1 MTDTEVRPWTETKVV
16 GTAQP
21 RIDAHE
27 RVTGSAVYARDLVLP
42 DMLHAAFARCP
53 HAHARVKK
61 VDVAKALK
69 LPGVRAILTGDSPGA
84 KLPFYFG
91 PKGPLSWLFDPH
103 CRHEGEEVAAV
114 AAETLDQAR
123 AAARAVEVE
132 YEELPFVVDFEK
144 ALDPGAP
151 ALHEGGNRAGEPQK
165 YERGDLAK
173 GLAAA
178 DAVVEMA

>member
-1 MTDTEVRPWTETKVV
+1 MADTPVRPWTETKVI

-27 RVTGSAVYARDLVLP
+27 RVSGSAVYARDLVLP

-61 VDVAKALK
+61 VDVSKALTM
-69 LPGVRAILTGDSPGA
+69 PGVRAILTADSPGA
-84 KLPFYFG
+84 KLPFYFT

-114 AAETLDQAR
+114 AAETIHEAR
-123 AAARAVEVE
+123 AAARAIAVE
-132 YEELPFVVDFEK
+132 YEELPFVVDFE
-144 ALDPGAP
+144 
-151 ALHEGGNRAGEPQK
+151 R
-165 YERGDLAK
+165 
-173 GLAAA
+173 
-178 DAVVEMA
+178 